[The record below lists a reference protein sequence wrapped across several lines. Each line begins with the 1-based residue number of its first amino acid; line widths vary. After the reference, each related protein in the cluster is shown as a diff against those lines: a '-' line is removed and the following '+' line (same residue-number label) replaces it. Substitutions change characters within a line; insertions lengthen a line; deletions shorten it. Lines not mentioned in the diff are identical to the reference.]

1 MPVNDSRATPF
12 ERCFAWCISC
22 TFSSKLSTVS
32 LASAFRIA
40 AATRNDMV
48 APTAIPAKTET
59 TLITEFNGVIAKIAI
74 IEPGEA
80 GALKP
85 APNN

>member
-1 MPVNDSRATPF
+1 MPVNDSRAPPF

-32 LASAFRIA
+32 LASAFLELLPPQETIWF
-40 AATRNDMV
+40 

-59 TLITEFNGVIAKIAI
+59 TLITEFFFQRCHR
-74 IEPGEA
+74 
-80 GALKP
+80 LK
-85 APNN
+85 